1 MNLKLR
7 EEIKQSLIPKPFVPW
22 KPDHI
27 QLKRNSMRQP
37 FGGHHFEDRSVMFK
51 ADSFDEL
58 VEKIR
63 DFRIANG
70 IQVGNPSE
78 EVLIYYAKNWP
89 WLVEEDKCPP
99 KQRINE
105 RYDTWRNFIFGMKKT
120 PIRKYANEREMRTRY
135 ETCEKCKYR
144 KRVNPKEKDEFD
156 ALKAKIFVLCRG
168 SMICGMDQFCDL
180 HQAPIPVLLAAETT
194 KDLIPP
200 KDGNGSEDCWIKS
213 VP

>member
-1 MNLKLR
+1 MNLR
-7 EEIKQSLIPKPFVPW
+7 
-22 KPDHI
+22 
-27 QLKRNSMRQP
+27 LKENSMRIP
-37 FGGHHFEDRSVMFK
+37 FGGHHFKDRAIMFK

-58 VEKIR
+58 VDKIR
-63 DFRIANG
+63 VFRIANSVK
-70 IQVGNPSE
+70 VGNPE
-78 EVLIYYAKNWP
+78 EEILIYYAKNWP
-89 WLVEEDKCPP
+89 WLVEENPEPEETKENP
-99 KQRINE
+99 
-105 RYDTWRNFIFGMKKT
+105 RYEKWRDFIFGMKKT

-144 KRVNPKEKDEFD
+144 KRVNPKERDEFD